1 MKKKL
6 IFIFIILAII
16 GIAVGV
22 TAIINSQTHNKG
34 PISAFGYETTIKSK
48 PTDGTTI
55 SDYDSYDNLAIV
67 AGLMADS
74 NFHGETV
81 GEVKAKVAFINYT
94 QAVNNIRTVIDDR
107 AFQEAVSTSSLKS
120 VAIQKYFYLDE
131 EKVLTRNPDR
141 IDGSNTTWLDETP
154 QIYSNKQYLDIYGWL
169 PNQISS
175 YILCKESI
183 LEISDVSKREEIKL
197 FSKLSQF

>member
-94 QAVNNIRTVIDDR
+94 QSVNNIRTVIDDR
-107 AFQEAVSTSSLKS
+107 AFQEAVHVDYTVEHAAYRKLTVGNVGKVS
-120 VAIQKYFYLDE
+120 VIQLAAGYENELGFH
-131 EKVLTRNPDR
+131 
-141 IDGSNTTWLDETP
+141 G
-154 QIYSNKQYLDIYGWL
+154 G
-169 PNQISS
+169 
-175 YILCKESI
+175 KEI
-183 LEISDVSKREEIKL
+183 
-197 FSKLSQF
+197 FHAA